1 MKTVKNSTS
10 KKTKKAVKPTYTI
23 DLTDV
28 SSIEEA
34 EIRIALT
41 KYEAGVE
48 LNSANIVA
56 LKNYA
61 KSLCMT
67 YAISEMIKA
76 DRIYVLGAGVVF
88 ATKRIDGP
96 IVDIDVEVKK
106 KKSNIFKRFWNWITR
121 KK

>member
-48 LNSANIVA
+48 LNSANIAA
-56 LKNYA
+56 LENYI
-61 KSLCMT
+61 KSLCML
-67 YAISEMIKA
+67 YAISEMVKA
-76 DRIYVLGAGVVF
+76 DRVYVLGAGVVF

-96 IVDIDVEVKK
+96 IVDIDVEVKE

>member
-1 MKTVKNSTS
+1 MKTVKNNTS
-10 KKTKKAVKPTYTI
+10 KKTKKAVKPAYTI

-76 DRIYVLGAGVVF
+76 DRIYVLGAGVAFV
-88 ATKRIDGP
+88 TERVDGP
-96 IVDIDVEVKK
+96 IVDIDVEVKEK
-106 KKSNIFKRFWNWITR
+106 KPNIFKRFWNWITR